1 MITYTINSVP
11 VARMSYDGA
20 SEAATVT
27 SEVFARLIEMDEIKL
42 NSGAD
47 LCRRLA
53 TLADLSPYAF
63 KLATELGSGQ
73 TAGVMESY
81 ERLAKQ
87 RGITRQAMHW
97 QFGQEVKRIGF
108 VFPELA
114 ALLSEYR
121 EMSEHHEDKMSS
133 ADQLRS
139 ISDGLA

>member
-11 VARMSYDGA
+11 TARMTYDGA
-20 SEAATVT
+20 SESAKLQ
-27 SEVFARLIEMDEIKL
+27 SEVFERLIELDEIRL
-42 NSGAD
+42 DSGAD

-53 TLADLSPYAF
+53 TLADLSPIAYR
-63 KLATELGSGQ
+63 LAIELGSGQ
-73 TAGVMESY
+73 TSGVMESY
-81 ERLAKQ
+81 QRLAED

-97 QFGQEVKRIGF
+97 QFSHEVKKIGF

-114 ALLSEYR
+114 ALLTEYR

-139 ISDGLA
+139 ISEGKP

>member
-81 ERLAKQ
+81 ERLARE

-97 QFGQEVKRIGF
+97 QFAQEVKRIKYM
-108 VFPELA
+108 FPELA
-114 ALLSEYR
+114 ALLVEYR
-121 EMSEHHEDKMSS
+121 
-133 ADQLRS
+133 
-139 ISDGLA
+139 